1 MTKLPEIKYG
11 RPDLDKLKIDFK
23 ATLAEFT
30 NAGGFASAKVA
41 VEKLND
47 YLIDVNSYAMLASY
61 RHTIDTRDKFYDDEQ
76 DFWDENSPYV
86 ADLETEL
93 AKAILASPYRDD
105 LVADGDGFLAY
116 QCPNCMKIFYSHDKP
131 RNVAKPD
138 ACAQLYEGWRDRSD
152 KSYYNEKRI
161 LIFTPCYE
169 DITMRWR
176 IIDSQFMDLCTEAS
190 HWKKLDE
197 PAFI

>member
-1 MTKLPEIKYG
+1 MEHKAIAYNAKG
-11 RPDLDKLKIDFK
+11 Q
-23 ATLAEFT
+23 ATLPKEEEFMDKYEIWLL
-30 NAGGFASAKVA
+30 NNRLNNKVIGSK
-41 VEKLND
+41 EKTGHYYVSDAIRD
-47 YLIDVNSYAMLASY
+47 YELE
-61 RHTIDTRDKFYDDEQ
+61 KF
-76 DFWDENSPYV
+76 
-86 ADLETEL
+86 
-93 AKAILASPYRDD
+93 
-105 LVADGDGFLAY
+105 G
-116 QCPNCMKIFYSHDKP
+116 
-131 RNVAKPD
+131 NVAKPD